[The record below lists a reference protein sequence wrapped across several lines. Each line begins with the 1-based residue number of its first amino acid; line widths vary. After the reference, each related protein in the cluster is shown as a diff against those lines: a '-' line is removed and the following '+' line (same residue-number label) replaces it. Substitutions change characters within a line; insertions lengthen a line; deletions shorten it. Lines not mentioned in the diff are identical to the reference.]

1 MLDNVAF
8 AIPVITERIKKTHT
22 TRTLVSFDTDSTGTM
37 TTTEAVTAAA
47 AACMA
52 LATAATA
59 WMDTACT
66 AEAMAEVDT
75 EVMVDT
81 ADTEAMVRSDE

>member
-1 MLDNVAF
+1 
-8 AIPVITERIKKTHT
+8 
-22 TRTLVSFDTDSTGTM
+22 M
-37 TTTEAVTAAA
+37 TTTEAVTAA

-59 WMDTACT
+59 WMGTACT

-75 EVMVDT
+75 EVMADT